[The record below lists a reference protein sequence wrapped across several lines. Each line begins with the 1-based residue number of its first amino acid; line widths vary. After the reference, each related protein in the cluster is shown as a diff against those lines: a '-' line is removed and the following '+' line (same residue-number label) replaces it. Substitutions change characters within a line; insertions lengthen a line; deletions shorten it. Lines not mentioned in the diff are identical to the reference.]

1 MSDFWLR
8 IYDELSKDDGSI
20 LMMIF
25 VLVGLS
31 LIFFI
36 SRRISQLKKI
46 EKRTQLLLTIDIIIF
61 PVIILLFNFIMNA
74 ISIENSSSITS
85 ALILLSLTWF
95 FNRFLSLYF
104 WMILTQAKTEK

>member
-61 PVIILLFNFIMNA
+61 P
-74 ISIENSSSITS
+74 
-85 ALILLSLTWF
+85 
-95 FNRFLSLYF
+95 
-104 WMILTQAKTEK
+104 KEKLR